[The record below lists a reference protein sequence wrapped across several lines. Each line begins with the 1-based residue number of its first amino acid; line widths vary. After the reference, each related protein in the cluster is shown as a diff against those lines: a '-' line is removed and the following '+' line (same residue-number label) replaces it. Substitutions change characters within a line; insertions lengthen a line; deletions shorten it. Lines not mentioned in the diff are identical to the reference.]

1 MTARVAIGA
10 LLLSGLG
17 LLPAPLAGA
26 AEELPTVGD
35 HVPATELSSAQ
46 LTEEACY
53 VPSTADDNVLKTMKS
68 IGDQRGISYRV
79 RLAMFETA
87 WVESHANNLNCGDLD
102 SVGVFQQRP
111 AAGWGTVAQCTNVVY
126 ATNKFLDQ
134 AIPNAANYPS
144 WSAGTVAQSVQ
155 RSAYPERYDQAQSI
169 AEALIQRSNALGGP
183 TIGDAGS
190 LVAINPSG
198 QLVNYGAK
206 LPLVSPP
213 NLIGPGWAD
222 FKSVHVTDWNN
233 DGVLDLL
240 AQANGGNLTIY
251 YGSSNGGFNN
261 PLQIGHGWANLDIQ
275 IAKFDGPN
283 TYPGI
288 IAKTNTGALLFYPN
302 LGSNKIGNPRTI
314 GSGWNNI
321 SDFTTL
327 DWNNDGATDVI
338 GIQASTGDLIAY
350 VKNGGNTFESQKI
363 GQGWT
368 GIRIQAITSFNG
380 TGTKG
385 LLATKTDGTLHY
397 YPITG
402 TTFGTP
408 SQIGNGWNTMKI
420 AGH

>member
-1 MTARVAIGA
+1 MKKAHWKLLAAIPVVSFFLLGLGTQQAAADPLLYLPFPAGQTHTITQYPHGGDQYNGYAMDIGMPLNNSILASAAGTVVTAGSVNNASTAVNGNQVIIDHGGNFCTQYNHLNWVNVSVGQSVGRGA
-10 LLLSGLG
+10 LLGGAGSTGTAYGVHLHWNTIYCSTLTTRGALHTAEYPGGFSNGMSITSQNSG
-17 LLPAPLAGA
+17 
-26 AEELPTVGD
+26 
-35 HVPATELSSAQ
+35 
-46 LTEEACY
+46 
-53 VPSTADDNVLKTMKS
+53 
-68 IGDQRGISYRV
+68 
-79 RLAMFETA
+79 
-87 WVESHANNLNCGDLD
+87 
-102 SVGVFQQRP
+102 
-111 AAGWGTVAQCTNVVY
+111 
-126 ATNKFLDQ
+126 
-134 AIPNAANYPS
+134 
-144 WSAGTVAQSVQ
+144 
-155 RSAYPERYDQAQSI
+155 
-169 AEALIQRSNALGGP
+169 GGP